1 MGSSVLSQLRKKNRY
16 VGHTFII
23 KKKETNER
31 PISLTKNKTSSKP
44 ETKKEV
50 SYTPPLLLE
59 KTKIPDNKTTQDTT
73 STTPTTKGFANKL
86 SSILKNDKSS
96 WEQFPQLIEHITT
109 IPRNNFLRHDKII
122 GEITDDIICENLISL
137 LDTPQSKIKTLKDII
152 SVIGEIHITTYDLYT
167 QFYIS
172 WVVIGCPVSTDI
184 DVVVF
189 VTKENIKDG
198 KPLELSPTLLI
209 TLMTELRDAGYSI
222 ESINDLDINVLC
234 VNESGHIIANAK
246 GGAEIAN
253 IINLTHQYHKQK
265 YPIHYLQTIEVSI
278 FDKLRAISKFILD
291 KLKNLTQDYE
301 KIRSSKQEAYQ
312 NGTDA
317 MILFTVSEDFLGN
330 LDLVNINNTKEWKD
344 LWKSLTMKFCQLILL
359 VNKQYEYTKEQL
371 AKKTGKLFPEL
382 ENLTDELLW
391 FLFRGN
397 KGCIDNTEDTI
408 RFLHQKYCE
417 IVANHFASVKP
428 TYMTITK
435 DTLLDTIIE
444 QELHFPE
451 DLLKAFFESPNVP
464 TSTFEKLWDEFV
476 LLYKEVYNV
485 SSFSLN
491 KLFQTPV
498 SSLGDRLKL
507 FTLLGKTNYEQ
518 FVWIAQRSDEW
529 FALRKLYPGGT
540 DLGNIGETLQAIYNL
555 IRGSITEMIIQ
566 ELFSPSVIGLKNEDY
581 SWIDTGLIHNAKK
594 SCAPDGLLVS
604 STDIIPV
611 EIKSLHSTVRNSDYY
626 RGIKLATK
634 QCNSVRTILNRPDV
648 ITHYL
653 VILSWYKPD
662 GSLELELH
670 YKEF

>member
-1 MGSSVLSQLRKKNRY
+1 MASVIQLQSNKKVSNP
-16 VGHTFII
+16 
-23 KKKETNER
+23 ETNH
-31 PISLTKNKTSSKP
+31 
-44 ETKKEV
+44 
-50 SYTPPLLLE
+50 Y
-59 KTKIPDNKTTQDTT
+59 TT
-73 STTPTTKGFANKL
+73 STTPITKGFANKL
-86 SSILKNDKSS
+86 ASFLKDEESYKEWAQFSQLVESIITNPRNIIMRGITDATTDADICEK
-96 WEQFPQLIEHITT
+96 LIE
-109 IPRNNFLRHDKII
+109 
-122 GEITDDIICENLISL
+122 L
-137 LDTPQSKIKTLKDII
+137 LNSSPIKTLKNII
-152 SVIGEIHITTYDLYT
+152 SVIGDIQIPEYDLYT

-172 WVVIGCPVSTDI
+172 CVVIGCPGSTDI

-222 ESINDLDINVLC
+222 ESIDDLDINVLC
-234 VNESGHIIANAK
+234 VNESGHIIANMK

-253 IINLTHQYHKQK
+253 IINLTHHYHKQK
-265 YPIHYLQTIEVSI
+265 YPIPHLQTIEVSI

-291 KLKNLTQDYE
+291 NLKNLTPEYE

-317 MILFTVSEDFLGN
+317 MIQFTVSEDFLGN

-359 VNKQYEYTKEQL
+359 VDDQYEYTKEQL
-371 AKKTGKLFPEL
+371 AVKTAKLFPER

-397 KGCIDNTEDTI
+397 KGRIDIDNTEDTI
-408 RFLHQKYCE
+408 RFLHQKYCV

-428 TYMTITK
+428 SYMTITR
-435 DTLLDTIIE
+435 DTLLKTIIE
-444 QELHFPE
+444 QELPFPE
-451 DLLKAFFESPNVP
+451 DLLKAFFESPNVT

-540 DLGNIGETLQAIYNL
+540 DLGNISDTLQATYNL
-555 IRGSITEMIIQ
+555 LRGSITEMIIQ
-566 ELFSPSVIGLKNEDY
+566 KLFSPSVIGLKNEDY
-581 SWIDTGLIHNAKK
+581 SWVDTGLIHNGKK

-604 STDIIPV
+604 STKLIPV
-611 EIKSLHSTVRNSDYY
+611 EIKSLHTSVKNSDYY
-626 RGIKLATK
+626 RGIELATK
-634 QCNSVRTILNRPDV
+634 QCNSVRTILNRPGV

-653 VILSWYKPD
+653 VILSWYNPD

>member
-1 MGSSVLSQLRKKNRY
+1 MGSSVISQLKKKNRY
-16 VGHTFII
+16 VNCTFIKN
-23 KKKETNER
+23 KKTNKI
-31 PISLTKNKTSSKP
+31 PISLTKNKISSKP
-44 ETKKEV
+44 ETKQEV
-50 SYTPPLLLE
+50 SYTPTLLLGN
-59 KTKIPDNKTTQDTT
+59 TKIPDNKTKQDSS
-73 STTPTTKGFANKL
+73 STTPITKGFSNKL
-86 SSILKNDKSS
+86 ALFLKDAESYKE
-96 WEQFPQLIEHITT
+96 WEQFPQLVEHIRTN
-109 IPRNNFLRHDKII
+109 PRNII
-122 GEITDDIICENLISL
+122 MREITDDITDDIICDKLISL
-137 LDTPQSKIKTLKDII
+137 LNSSPIKTLKNII

-172 WVVIGCPVSTDI
+172 WVVIGCPCSTDI

-189 VTKENIKDG
+189 ITKENIKDG
-198 KPLELSPTLLI
+198 KPLELSTTLLI
-209 TLMTELRDAGYSI
+209 TLMTELRDAGYNIASI
-222 ESINDLDINVLC
+222 DDLDINVLC
-234 VNESGHIIANAK
+234 VNEEGHIIANMK
-246 GGAEIAN
+246 GGTEIAN
-253 IINLTHQYHKQK
+253 IINLTHHYHKQK
-265 YPIHYLQTIEVSI
+265 YPIPHLQTIEVSI

-291 KLKNLTQDYE
+291 NLKNLTPDYE

-317 MILFTVSEDFLGN
+317 MIQFTVSEDFLGN

-359 VNKQYEYTKEQL
+359 VDDQYEYTKEQL
-371 AKKTGKLFPEL
+371 AINTGKLFPER

-397 KGCIDNTEDTI
+397 KGRIDNTEDTI
-408 RFLHQKYCE
+408 RFLHQKYCV

-435 DTLLDTIIE
+435 NTLLKTIIE

-464 TSTFEKLWDEFV
+464 NSTFEKLWVEFV
-476 LLYKEVYNV
+476 LLYKEVYDV

-507 FTLLGKTNYEQ
+507 FTLLGKTNFEQ

-540 DLGNIGETLQAIYNL
+540 DLGNIGETLQATYNL

-581 SWIDTGLIHNAKK
+581 SWIDTGLIHNGKK

-604 STDIIPV
+604 STNLIPV
-611 EIKSLHSTVRNSDYY
+611 EIKSLHSSVRNSDYY
-626 RGIKLATK
+626 RGIELATK

-653 VILSWYKPD
+653 VILSWYNPD

>member
-16 VGHTFII
+16 VKRTFI
-23 KKKETNER
+23 KNKETNER

-44 ETKKEV
+44 ETKQEV

-86 SSILKNDKSS
+86 ALFLKDVKSYKE
-96 WEQFPQLIEHITT
+96 WEQFPQLVEDIRTNS
-109 IPRNNFLRHDKII
+109 RNNILRGITDD
-122 GEITDDIICENLISL
+122 ITDDIICEKLISL
-137 LDTPQSKIKTLKDII
+137 LNSSPIKTLKNIK
-152 SVIGEIHITTYDLYT
+152 SVLVEIHITTYDLYT

-172 WVVIGCPVSTDI
+172 WVVIGCPGSTDI

-209 TLMTELRDAGYSI
+209 TLMTELRDARYSI
-222 ESINDLDINVLC
+222 ESIDDLDINVLC
-234 VNESGHIIANAK
+234 VNEEGHIIANAK

-253 IINLTHQYHKQK
+253 IINTTHQYHKQK

-397 KGCIDNTEDTI
+397 KGRIDIDNTEDTI

-417 IVANHFASVKP
+417 IVTNHFESVKP

-498 SSLGDRLKL
+498 SSLDDRLKL

-566 ELFSPSVIGLKNEDY
+566 ELFSPSVIGLKNEAY
-581 SWIDTGLIHNAKK
+581 RWLDTGLIHNAKK

-611 EIKSLHSTVRNSDYY
+611 EIKSLHSSVRNSDYY

>member
-1 MGSSVLSQLRKKNRY
+1 MASVIEPKNEKGSK
-16 VGHTFII
+16 H
-23 KKKETNER
+23 
-31 PISLTKNKTSSKP
+31 
-44 ETKKEV
+44 ETKQ
-50 SYTPPLLLE
+50 
-59 KTKIPDNKTTQDTT
+59 DNT
-73 STTPTTKGFANKL
+73 STTPLTKGFANKL
-86 SSILKNDKSS
+86 SSFLNGDESYKE
-96 WEQFPQLIEHITT
+96 WEQFSQLVEHIRTNS
-109 IPRNNFLRHDKII
+109 RNNILRGITDD
-122 GEITDDIICENLISL
+122 ITDDIICEKLISL
-137 LDTPQSKIKTLKDII
+137 LNSFPINTLKNIL

-172 WVVIGCPVSTDI
+172 WVVIGCPGSTDI

-189 VTKENIKDG
+189 VTKKNIKDG
-198 KPLELSPTLLI
+198 KPLELSTTLLI
-209 TLMTELRDAGYSI
+209 TLMTELRDARYNIASI
-222 ESINDLDINVLC
+222 DDLDINVLC
-234 VNESGHIIANAK
+234 VNEFGHIIANAK

-253 IINLTHQYHKQK
+253 IINTTHQHHTQK
-265 YPIHYLQTIEVSI
+265 YPIPYLQTIEVSI

-291 KLKNLTQDYE
+291 NLKNLTPDYE
-301 KIRSSKQEAYQ
+301 KIRSAKQAAYH
-312 NGTDA
+312 NGTET
-317 MILFTVSEDFLGN
+317 MIKVTVSEDFLGN

-371 AKKTGKLFPEL
+371 AIKTGKLFPER

-397 KGCIDNTEDTI
+397 KGRIDIDNTEDTI
-408 RFLHQKYCE
+408 RFLHQKYCV

-435 DTLLDTIIE
+435 NTLLKTIIE

-464 TSTFEKLWDEFV
+464 NSTFEKLWVEFV
-476 LLYKEVYNV
+476 LLYKEVYDV

-498 SSLGDRLKL
+498 SSLVDRLKL

-540 DLGNIGETLQAIYNL
+540 DLGNIGETLQATYNL

-581 SWIDTGLIHNAKK
+581 SWLDTGLIHNGKK

-611 EIKSLHSTVRNSDYY
+611 EIKSLHSSVRNSDYY
-626 RGIKLATK
+626 RGIELATK

>member
-1 MGSSVLSQLRKKNRY
+1 MASVIEPK
-16 VGHTFII
+16 
-23 KKKETNER
+23 
-31 PISLTKNKTSSKP
+31 
-44 ETKKEV
+44 TKKGSKSER
-50 SYTPPLLLE
+50 
-59 KTKIPDNKTTQDTT
+59 KQNNT
-73 STTPTTKGFANKL
+73 STTPLTKGFANKL

-96 WEQFPQLIEHITT
+96 WKQFPQLIEHITT

-122 GEITDDIICENLISL
+122 GEITDDIICNKLIEL
-137 LDTPQSKIKTLKDII
+137 LNSYPINTLKNITFVLDKIQ
-152 SVIGEIHITTYDLYT
+152 ITTYDLYT

-172 WVVIGCPVSTDI
+172 WVVIGCPGSTDI
-184 DVVVF
+184 DIVVF

-209 TLMTELRDAGYSI
+209 TLMIDLRNVGYSI
-222 ESINDLDINVLC
+222 ESINDLDINILC
-234 VNESGHIIANAK
+234 VNEEGHIIANMK

-253 IINLTHQYHKQK
+253 IINTTHQYHKQK
-265 YPIHYLQTIEVSI
+265 YPIPHLQKIKVSI

-291 KLKNLTQDYE
+291 NLKNLTPNYE
-301 KIRSSKQEAYQ
+301 KIRNSKQEAYQ

-317 MILFTVSEDFLGN
+317 MIQFTVLKDFLGN

-359 VNKQYEYTKEQL
+359 VDDQYEYTKEQL
-371 AKKTGKLFPEL
+371 AIKTGKLFPEC

-397 KGCIDNTEDTI
+397 KGRIDIDNTEDTI
-408 RFLHQKYCE
+408 RFLHQKYCK
-417 IVANHFASVKP
+417 IVANHFASIKP
-428 TYMTITK
+428 TYMTIEK
-435 DTLLDTIIE
+435 NNFLKIIE
-444 QELHFPE
+444 EKGLLPP
-451 DLLKAFFESPNVP
+451 DLLNAFFESPNV
-464 TSTFEKLWDEFV
+464 TTLTFEKLWNEFV

-491 KLFQTPV
+491 KLFKTPV
-498 SSLGDRLKL
+498 SSLDDRLKL

-540 DLGNIGETLQAIYNL
+540 DLGNIGETLQATYNL

-581 SWIDTGLIHNAKK
+581 SWIDIGLIHNGKK

-604 STDIIPV
+604 STNLIPV
-611 EIKSLHSTVRNSDYY
+611 EIKSLHSSVRNSNYY
-626 RGIKLATK
+626 RGIELATK

-653 VILSWYKPD
+653 VILSWYNPD

>member
-1 MGSSVLSQLRKKNRY
+1 MASVIQLQSNKKVSNP
-16 VGHTFII
+16 
-23 KKKETNER
+23 ETNH
-31 PISLTKNKTSSKP
+31 
-44 ETKKEV
+44 
-50 SYTPPLLLE
+50 Y
-59 KTKIPDNKTTQDTT
+59 TT
-73 STTPTTKGFANKL
+73 STTPITKGFANKL
-86 SSILKNDKSS
+86 ASFLKDEESYKEWAQFSQLVESIITNPRNIIMRGITDATTDADICEK
-96 WEQFPQLIEHITT
+96 LIE
-109 IPRNNFLRHDKII
+109 
-122 GEITDDIICENLISL
+122 L
-137 LDTPQSKIKTLKDII
+137 LNSSPIKTLKNII
-152 SVIGEIHITTYDLYT
+152 SVIGDIQIPEYDLYT

-172 WVVIGCPVSTDI
+172 CVVIGCPGSTDI

-222 ESINDLDINVLC
+222 ESIDDLDINVLC
-234 VNESGHIIANAK
+234 VNESGHIIANMK

-253 IINLTHQYHKQK
+253 IINLTHHYHKQK
-265 YPIHYLQTIEVSI
+265 YPIPHLQTIEVSI

-291 KLKNLTQDYE
+291 NLKNLTIDYE

-312 NGTDA
+312 NGTDS
-317 MILFTVSEDFLGN
+317 MIQFTVSEDFLGN

-359 VNKQYEYTKEQL
+359 VDDQYEYTKEQL
-371 AKKTGKLFPEL
+371 AVKTAKLFPER

-397 KGCIDNTEDTI
+397 KGRIDIDNTEDTI
-408 RFLHQKYCE
+408 RFLHQKYCV

-428 TYMTITK
+428 SYMTITR
-435 DTLLDTIIE
+435 DTLLKTIIE
-444 QELHFPE
+444 QELPFPE
-451 DLLKAFFESPNVP
+451 DLLKAFFESPNVT

-540 DLGNIGETLQAIYNL
+540 DLGNISDTLQATYNL
-555 IRGSITEMIIQ
+555 LRGSITEMIIQ
-566 ELFSPSVIGLKNEDY
+566 KLFSPSVIGLKNEDY
-581 SWIDTGLIHNAKK
+581 SRLDTGLIHNGKK

-611 EIKSLHSTVRNSDYY
+611 EIKSLHSSVRNSDYY
-626 RGIKLATK
+626 RGIELATK
-634 QCNSVRTILNRPDV
+634 QCNSVRTILNRPGV

-653 VILSWYKPD
+653 VILSWYNPD

>member
-1 MGSSVLSQLRKKNRY
+1 MASVIQLQSNKKVSNP
-16 VGHTFII
+16 
-23 KKKETNER
+23 ETNH
-31 PISLTKNKTSSKP
+31 
-44 ETKKEV
+44 
-50 SYTPPLLLE
+50 Y
-59 KTKIPDNKTTQDTT
+59 TT
-73 STTPTTKGFANKL
+73 STTPITKGFANKL
-86 SSILKNDKSS
+86 ASFLKDEESYKEWAQFSQLVESIITNPRNIIMRGITDATTDADICEK
-96 WEQFPQLIEHITT
+96 LIE
-109 IPRNNFLRHDKII
+109 
-122 GEITDDIICENLISL
+122 L
-137 LDTPQSKIKTLKDII
+137 LNSSPIKTLKNII
-152 SVIGEIHITTYDLYT
+152 SVIGDIQIPEYDLYT

-172 WVVIGCPVSTDI
+172 CVVIGCPGSTDI

-198 KPLELSPTLLI
+198 KPLDLSPTLLI

-222 ESINDLDINVLC
+222 ESIDDLDINVLC
-234 VNESGHIIANAK
+234 VNESGHIIANMK

-253 IINLTHQYHKQK
+253 IINTTHQHHTQK
-265 YPIHYLQTIEVSI
+265 YPIPYLQRIEVSI

-291 KLKNLTQDYE
+291 NLKNLTIDYE

-312 NGTDA
+312 NGTDS
-317 MILFTVSEDFLGN
+317 MIQFTVSEDFLGN
-330 LDLVNINNTKEWKD
+330 LDLVNINNTKDWKD

-359 VNKQYEYTKEQL
+359 VDDQYEYTKEQL
-371 AKKTGKLFPEL
+371 AIKTGKLFSEN

-391 FLFRGN
+391 FLFRGS
-397 KGCIDNTEDTI
+397 KGRIDIDNTEYTI
-408 RFLHQKYCE
+408 RFLHQQYCV
-417 IVANHFASVKP
+417 IVANHFASIKP

-435 DTLLDTIIE
+435 ATLLKTIVE
-444 QELHFPE
+444 QGLPFPE

-491 KLFQTPV
+491 KLFQTPI

-555 IRGSITEMIIQ
+555 IRGSITEIIIQ
-566 ELFSPSVIGLKNEDY
+566 ELFSPSVIGLKNEYY
-581 SWIDTGLIHNAKK
+581 SWLDTGLIHNAKK
-594 SCAPDGLLVS
+594 SCAPDGLLIS
-604 STDIIPV
+604 SKELIPV
-611 EIKSLHSTVRNSDYY
+611 EIKSLHSSVKNSDYY
-626 RGIKLATK
+626 RGIELATK
-634 QCNSVRTILNRPDV
+634 QCNSVRTILKRPDI

-653 VILSWYKPD
+653 IILSWYTPD

>member
-1 MGSSVLSQLRKKNRY
+1 MASVIEPKIEK
-16 VGHTFII
+16 G
-23 KKKETNER
+23 
-31 PISLTKNKTSSKP
+31 SKP
-44 ETKKEV
+44 ESK
-50 SYTPPLLLE
+50 
-59 KTKIPDNKTTQDTT
+59 QDTT
-73 STTPTTKGFANKL
+73 STTPLTQGFANKL
-86 SSILKNDKSS
+86 ALFLNGDESYKE
-96 WEQFPQLIEHITT
+96 WEQFPQLVEHIRTNS
-109 IPRNNFLRHDKII
+109 RNYILRGITDD
-122 GEITDDIICENLISL
+122 ITDDIICEKLIFL
-137 LDTPQSKIKTLKDII
+137 LNSSPIKTLKNIL
-152 SVIGEIHITTYDLYT
+152 SVIGNITIYTQDLYT

-172 WVVIGCPVSTDI
+172 WVVIGCPGSTDI

-209 TLMTELRDAGYSI
+209 TLMTELRDAGYNIASI
-222 ESINDLDINVLC
+222 DDLDINVLC
-234 VNESGHIIANAK
+234 VNEEGYIIANMK

-253 IINLTHQYHKQK
+253 IINTTHQHHTQK
-265 YPIHYLQTIEVSI
+265 YPIPYLQTIDVSI

-291 KLKNLTQDYE
+291 NLKNLTPDYE
-301 KIRSSKQEAYQ
+301 KIRSTKQEAYQ

-317 MILFTVSEDFLGN
+317 MIQVTVLEDFLGN

-359 VNKQYEYTKEQL
+359 VDNQYEYTKEQL
-371 AKKTGKLFPEL
+371 AIKTGKLFPER

-397 KGCIDNTEDTI
+397 KGRIDIDNTEDTI
-408 RFLHQKYCE
+408 RFLHQKYCV

-435 DTLLDTIIE
+435 NTLLKTIIE

-464 TSTFEKLWDEFV
+464 NSTFEKLWVEFV
-476 LLYKEVYNV
+476 LLYKEVYVV

-540 DLGNIGETLQAIYNL
+540 DLGNIGETLQATYNL

-581 SWIDTGLIHNAKK
+581 SWLDTGLIHNGKK

-611 EIKSLHSTVRNSDYY
+611 EIKSLHSSVRNSDYY
-626 RGIKLATK
+626 RGIELATK

-653 VILSWYKPD
+653 VILSWYNPD

>member
-1 MGSSVLSQLRKKNRY
+1 MASVIEPKIEK
-16 VGHTFII
+16 G
-23 KKKETNER
+23 
-31 PISLTKNKTSSKP
+31 SKP
-44 ETKKEV
+44 ESK
-50 SYTPPLLLE
+50 
-59 KTKIPDNKTTQDTT
+59 QDTT
-73 STTPTTKGFANKL
+73 STTPLTQGFANKL
-86 SSILKNDKSS
+86 ALFLNGDESYKE
-96 WEQFPQLIEHITT
+96 WEQFPQLVEHIRTNS
-109 IPRNNFLRHDKII
+109 RNYILRGITDD
-122 GEITDDIICENLISL
+122 ITDDIICEKLIFL
-137 LDTPQSKIKTLKDII
+137 LNSSPIKTLKNIL
-152 SVIGEIHITTYDLYT
+152 SVIGNITIYTQDLYT

-172 WVVIGCPVSTDI
+172 WVVIGCPGSTDI

-209 TLMTELRDAGYSI
+209 TLMTELRDAGYNIASI
-222 ESINDLDINVLC
+222 DDLDINVLC
-234 VNESGHIIANAK
+234 VNEEGHIIANMK

-253 IINLTHQYHKQK
+253 IINLTHHYHKQK
-265 YPIHYLQTIEVSI
+265 YPIPHLQTIEVSI

-291 KLKNLTQDYE
+291 NLKSLTPDYE

-317 MILFTVSEDFLGN
+317 MIQFTVLEDFLGN
-330 LDLVNINNTKEWKD
+330 LDLVNINTTKEWKD

-359 VNKQYEYTKEQL
+359 VDNQYEYTKEQL
-371 AKKTGKLFPEL
+371 AIKTGKLFPER

-397 KGCIDNTEDTI
+397 KGRIDIDNTEDTI
-408 RFLHQKYCE
+408 RFLHQKYCV

-435 DTLLDTIIE
+435 NTLLKTIIE

-464 TSTFEKLWDEFV
+464 NSTFEKLWVEFV
-476 LLYKEVYNV
+476 LLYKEVYDV

-540 DLGNIGETLQAIYNL
+540 DLGNIGETLQATYNL

-611 EIKSLHSTVRNSDYY
+611 EIKSLHSSVRNSDYY
-626 RGIKLATK
+626 RGIELATK

-653 VILSWYKPD
+653 VILSWYNPD

>member
-1 MGSSVLSQLRKKNRY
+1 MASVIEPKNEKGSKS
-16 VGHTFII
+16 
-23 KKKETNER
+23 
-31 PISLTKNKTSSKP
+31 
-44 ETKKEV
+44 ETKQ
-50 SYTPPLLLE
+50 
-59 KTKIPDNKTTQDTT
+59 DNA
-73 STTPTTKGFANKL
+73 STTPLTKGFANNL

-96 WEQFPQLIEHITT
+96 WEQFTQLVEHITT

-122 GEITDDIICENLISL
+122 GEITDDIICEKLIEL
-137 LDTPQSKIKTLKDII
+137 LNSYPINTLKNIRSI
-152 SVIGEIHITTYDLYT
+152 VGGKIHITTYDLYT

-172 WVVIGCPVSTDI
+172 CVVIGCPGSTDI

-222 ESINDLDINVLC
+222 ESIDDLDINVLC
-234 VNESGHIIANAK
+234 VNESGHIIANMK

-253 IINLTHQYHKQK
+253 IINLTHHYHKQK
-265 YPIHYLQTIEVSI
+265 YPIPHLQTIEVSI

-291 KLKNLTQDYE
+291 NLKNLTIDYE

-312 NGTDA
+312 NGTDS
-317 MILFTVSEDFLGN
+317 MIQFTVSEDFLGN

-359 VNKQYEYTKEQL
+359 VDDQYEYTKEQL
-371 AKKTGKLFPEL
+371 AVKTAKLFPER

-397 KGCIDNTEDTI
+397 KGRIDIDNTEDTI
-408 RFLHQKYCE
+408 RFLHQKYCV

-428 TYMTITK
+428 SYMTITR
-435 DTLLDTIIE
+435 DTLLKTIIE
-444 QELHFPE
+444 QELPFPE

-464 TSTFEKLWDEFV
+464 TLTFEKLWVEFV

-540 DLGNIGETLQAIYNL
+540 DLGNISDTLQATYNL
-555 IRGSITEMIIQ
+555 LRGSITEMIIQ
-566 ELFSPSVIGLKNEDY
+566 KLFSPSVIKLKNEDY
-581 SWIDTGLIHNAKK
+581 SWVDTGLIHNGKK

-604 STDIIPV
+604 STKLIPV
-611 EIKSLHSTVRNSDYY
+611 EIKSLHTSVKNSDYY
-626 RGIKLATK
+626 RGIELATK
-634 QCNSVRTILNRPDV
+634 QCNSVRTILNRPGV

-653 VILSWYKPD
+653 VILSWYNPD